1 MISMKLLSYL
11 QQTLQLSRRSFT
23 ALVDQ
28 GKILCNN
35 KTVES
40 YGFLIQEWDIIDL
53 DQKRLVVKI
62 TVQNCQLIAFY
73 KPVWCVVSKADPHND
88 TVYSHLPSQFSS
100 YYYIGRLD
108 KESRGLLLMTN
119 DPKLVDEYE
128 HPRHGM
134 KKSYLVILDKPL
146 RDEQIEA
153 CLKGVEDDWD
163 TLSMYSVESARFS
176 ECPES
181 YFPHD
186 IDGFLFKVVL
196 ESGKKRHI
204 RRMFRALGYRVRDL
218 LRIGEWTHELW
229 TLEEGKWKEII

>member
-1 MISMKLLSYL
+1 MKLLSYL
-11 QQTLQLSRRSFT
+11 QQTIQLSRRWFT
-23 ALVDQ
+23 TLVDQ

-35 KTVES
+35 QKVES
-40 YGFLIQEWDIIDL
+40 YWFLVQEGDIIDM
-53 DQKRLVVKI
+53 DQKRLVVKQK
-62 TVQNCQLIAFY
+62 VQKNQLIAFY
-73 KPVWCVVSKADPHND
+73 KPAGCVVSKADPHND
-88 TVYSHLPSQFSS
+88 TVYRHLPAQFSS
-100 YYYIGRLD
+100 FYYIWRLD

-128 HPRHGM
+128 HPSHGM

-163 TLSMYSVESARFS
+163 TLSMYSVASARFS

-218 LRIGEWTHELW
+218 LRIQEWTHELW
-229 TLEEGKWKEII
+229 SLEEWQWKEII